1 MLDAFIYL
9 RHSGYRNAVIG
20 IVQLGAG
27 LLLRHASAAL
37 RRTAAGGF
45 TLRQAVT
52 MQQILDFAAEND
64 PQALLMP
71 VDALFSRHPALIVTI
86 LEKILDDGERAA
98 LRPAEHEKIPVL
110 RF

>member
-1 MLDAFIYL
+1 M
-9 RHSGYRNAVIG
+9 S
-20 IVQLGAG
+20 
-27 LLLRHASAAL
+27 AL

-71 VDALFSRHPALIVTI
+71 VDALFSRHPALIVTMGQAARI
-86 LEKILDDGERAA
+86 RNGADVRDRSFPDGTFRVYAEDGNFLMLGRSEGGTLSVIKIFFE
-98 LRPAEHEKIPVL
+98 VT
-110 RF
+110 